1 MKKYAVALY
10 SNFDS
15 DVQMDIVYAKSE
27 LEAGK
32 QFLLSQGD
40 NTVGNMLHIK
50 TFEDLK
56 RFVFDQDHAIGVLA
70 VNETDWKRFSNA
82 NSAEMPISIQ

>member
-10 SNFDS
+10 SNFDGS
-15 DVQMDIVYAKSE
+15 MLMDTVYAKSE

-40 NTVGNMLHIK
+40 NTVNDMINVNTLD
-50 TFEDLK
+50 ELK
-56 RFVFDQDHAIGVLA
+56 QYVFDQDHAIGVLA
-70 VNETDWKRFSNA
+70 VNETDWKKYSNTG
-82 NSAEMPISIQ
+82 SADMPVSIQ

>member
-15 DVQMDIVYAKSE
+15 SMLMDTVYAKSE

-40 NTVGNMLHIK
+40 NTVNDMLHIR
-50 TFEDLK
+50 TLQELQE
-56 RFVFDQDHAIGVLA
+56 FVFNQDHAIGVLA
-70 VNETDWKRFSNA
+70 VNESDWKKYSNIG
-82 NSAEMPISIQ
+82 SAEMPISIQ